1 MISIN
6 SSYTKGQ
13 RSKKRTKRIQNRKN
27 ALTRFDGCD
36 IILQWYFEVWLS
48 LVERCVR
55 DAEAVGSSPVT
66 STSHSPWRALSVM
79 AFFLSEL
86 NTAGGVFVLPKQVGL
101 CFVEPKSVTLFLYAP
116 HSKSA
121 LWLALRHFIDSIF
134 PQPLRNLQHKLLILL
149 RKPRYAVHDLLCE
162 SRIFAAIVK
171 KLLMIK
177 I

>member
-6 SSYTKGQ
+6 SSNTKGQ
-13 RSKKRTKRIQNRKN
+13 RSKKEQRGYKTEKN

-79 AFFLSEL
+79 AFLLSEL
-86 NTAGGVFVLPKQVGL
+86 NAAGGVFVLPKKVEL
-101 CFVEPKSVTLFLYAP
+101 CFEEPKSVTLFLYAP

-134 PQPLRNLQHKLLILL
+134 PQPLRNLQHKFLILL

-162 SRIFAAIVK
+162 DRIFAAIVEK
-171 KLLMIK
+171 MLMIK